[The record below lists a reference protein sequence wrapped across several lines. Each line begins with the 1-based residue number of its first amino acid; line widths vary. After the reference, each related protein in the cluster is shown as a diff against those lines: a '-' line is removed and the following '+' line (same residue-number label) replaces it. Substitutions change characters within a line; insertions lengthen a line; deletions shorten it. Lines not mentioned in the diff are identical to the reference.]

1 MLNLISK
8 IFYKKKS
15 KEIYLI
21 DSEEH
26 FDFLRFC
33 LEKEKYLGLDTEFE
47 WRSTYYPILS
57 LLQIATLDKIF
68 LVDCIKCKNLKW
80 LKKILEN
87 KKKLII
93 FHSSRSD
100 TTVLSSNLGIKI
112 NNVFDIQIA
121 EKIINGG
128 EVKNY
133 GSIVKNYFPITL
145 EKTQTNSNWL
155 RRPFSQNQ
163 LSYASDDV
171 HFLIEIY
178 KKQLKILIKMEK
190 EDEVLIKSKKEA
202 SQGNQELYVSRI
214 KKLKKAS
221 KLAKEVFLWREK
233 NAESR
238 NITTSK
244 IFKDKHLNKIVKSL
258 ENKNLDKNLLDR
270 YFIDVDLASRFLKEI
285 KK

>member
-1 MLNLISK
+1 MAK
-8 IFYKKKS
+8 
-15 KEIYLI
+15 
-21 DSEEH
+21 
-26 FDFLRFC
+26 
-33 LEKEKYLGLDTEFE
+33 
-47 WRSTYYPILS
+47 
-57 LLQIATLDKIF
+57 
-68 LVDCIKCKNLKW
+68 
-80 LKKILEN
+80 
-87 KKKLII
+87 
-93 FHSSRSD
+93 
-100 TTVLSSNLGIKI
+100 
-112 NNVFDIQIA
+112 
-121 EKIINGG
+121 
-128 EVKNY
+128 
-133 GSIVKNYFPITL
+133 
-145 EKTQTNSNWL
+145 
-155 RRPFSQNQ
+155 RPFSQNQ